1 MTGLD
6 WLILAATA
14 LLALSGYFRGFIVAA
29 LSLVGF
35 ALGAIAGTRVAALLL
50 PAGAASP
57 YAPLFGLIGAL
68 VAGAMLASGFERLG
82 LRIRR
87 ALPLRALGILDG
99 LGGAL
104 FGAVV
109 ALGIAW
115 ITGAILIALPG
126 AGSLRATIARS
137 LILRR
142 LDELLPP
149 SGVLLHAIATL
160 DPLPG
165 VEGSTANIPPV
176 SAAIVRGAAVRGAQR
191 SVVRILGTACGLGI
205 EGSGWVVAPGEV
217 LTNAH
222 VVAGERDTTVERH
235 GDHPE
240 LAATVVLF
248 DPRNDLA
255 VLRVAGLDL
264 PPLSLASKSAGGTAV
279 AILGYPEDGPFIAEP
294 GRIGRTQ
301 DVVTQDAYGRGS
313 LIRKLTPVRGL
324 VRPGNSGGPA
334 VDAAG
339 QVQTTIFA
347 ATTGAGPRGG
357 FGVANSVVAAAL
369 ARVRG
374 AVSTEGC
381 AA

>member
-240 LAATVVLF
+240 LAATVCC
-248 DPRNDLA
+248 
-255 VLRVAGLDL
+255 
-264 PPLSLASKSAGGTAV
+264 
-279 AILGYPEDGPFIAEP
+279 
-294 GRIGRTQ
+294 
-301 DVVTQDAYGRGS
+301 
-313 LIRKLTPVRGL
+313 LIRAMTSRCCAWPALTCRRSRWRASRRGAPRWRSSATPRTARSSPSPVA
-324 VRPGNSGGPA
+324 SGGRR
-334 VDAAG
+334 
-339 QVQTTIFA
+339 TSS
-347 ATTGAGPRGG
+347 PRTPT
-357 FGVANSVVAAAL
+357 AAA
-369 ARVRG
+369 R
-374 AVSTEGC
+374 
-381 AA
+381 